1 MMLVEL
7 KPLFA
12 RLNAYCSA
20 ALEGAAGLTL
30 ARNHYE
36 IAVEHMLRRLIESP
50 DGDAARILAFF
61 DIDALRLTAQLDDAL
76 GQLKNGNPG
85 RPVFAGLLTEW
96 VQESWLMAS
105 ITLGQTRV
113 RSGALL
119 LALIA
124 RLSYYGAGTRYAETL
139 RAISR
144 EKLVAEFDTIVDG
157 SSETD
162 LRVSEGGGAGTGA
175 TAGAPAGDSAI
186 GRFCEDFT
194 AKARAGKI
202 DPVFGRDNEIRQ
214 MIDIL
219 ARRRKNNPICV
230 GEPGVGK
237 TAVVEGLAL
246 RIVNGDVPEFLRD
259 TRLVG
264 LDLGLLEAGASV
276 KGEFE
281 NRLRGVI
288 DEIKGSVQPMILF
301 IDEAHMLIGAGGQAG
316 GSDAANL
323 LKPALARGE
332 LRTVAATT
340 WSEYKKYFEKDPALA
355 RRFQLVK
362 LDEPDLPTAV
372 QILRGLKDRY
382 EAAHGVTVRDDAI
395 VAAAELSNRYITG
408 RLLPDKAVDL
418 LDTAAA
424 RVRIGLGIKPA
435 ELENLESGLAGL
447 ERERAALARDVQFQP
462 GAYSDRLGEIEVERA
477 DLEVRHADLEGRW
490 KAEKEAA
497 EAVLA
502 LRRQLGAAQNT
513 PTELPIETPTEDAS
527 AQETPTQSSDET
539 SAGTRDEALVKAR
552 AEATASNRVAALD
565 APIAPA
571 PVAASAAAPASST
584 VGSTA
589 ATFAET
595 SAATNTEALAAQL
608 AEARDKLKSLQ
619 GQSPLV
625 FIETDPDAVARVVSD
640 WTGVPL
646 GKMQRDAVSGVLALA
661 DRIKERIRGQDHAVD
676 QIAATVKAAQ
686 SGLRDPQ
693 QPMGVFLL
701 VGPSG
706 VGKTETGLAV
716 ADQLFGGEHALVS
729 INMSEFQEKH
739 TVSRLVGSPPGYVGY
754 GEGGV
759 LTEAVR
765 KRPYSV
771 VLLDEVEK
779 AHLDVVNLF
788 YQVFDKG
795 TLADGEGRAINFSN
809 TVVFLTSNLATEEI
823 TRLSRDG
830 RPDVESL
837 TAAIHPVL
845 AKHFK
850 PALLAR
856 MTVVPFYTL
865 PPAELAGI
873 ADLKLNKLA
882 QRLETANRIK
892 LSFEPSVR
900 DTIAAR
906 CTEVDSG
913 ARNIDFILRKSLTPL
928 LSDTVLSSLA
938 DGRTLSAIH
947 VAPDD
952 SNGWAVTTTEG

>member
-1 MMLVEL
+1 MLVEL

-12 RLNAYCSA
+12 RLNPYCSA

-105 ITLGQTRV
+105 ITLGQSRV

-144 EKLVAEFDTIVDG
+144 DKLVAEFDTIVDG

-246 RIVNGDVPEFLRD
+246 RIINGDVPEFLRD

-447 ERERAALARDVQFQP
+447 ERERVALARDVQFQP
-462 GAYSDRLGEIEVERA
+462 SAYSDRLSEIEVERA
-477 DLEVRHADLEGRW
+477 DLEARHADLEGRW

-527 AQETPTQSSDET
+527 AQETPAQQTSAQSSDDT
-539 SAGTRDEALVKAR
+539 PAKTADEALVKAR
-552 AEATASNRVAALD
+552 TEAAASTSVAAFE

-571 PVAASAAAPASST
+571 PVAASAAAPVDAGT
-584 VGSTA
+584 DVV
-589 ATFAET
+589 ATP
-595 SAATNTEALAAQL
+595 EALAAQL
-608 AEARDKLKSLQ
+608 AEAREKLKSLQ

-693 QPMGVFLL
+693 QPLGVFLL

-865 PPAELAGI
+865 PPSELAGI

>member
-12 RLNAYCSA
+12 RLNPTCSA

-36 IAVEHMLRRLIESP
+36 IAVEHMLRRLVEEP
-50 DGDAARILAFF
+50 GGDVHRILAHF
-61 DIDALRLTAQLDDAL
+61 DIDPLRLTAQLDESLA
-76 GQLKNGNPG
+76 QLKNGNPG

-96 VQESWLMAS
+96 VQESWLTAS
-105 ITLGQTRV
+105 ITLGESRV
-113 RSGALL
+113 RSGAML
-119 LALIA
+119 LALVS
-124 RLSYYGAGTRYAETL
+124 RLSYYGAATRYAETL

-144 EKLVAEFDTIVDG
+144 DKLTSDFDTIVNG
-157 SSETD
+157 SNEASTQIAD
-162 LRVSEGGGAGTGA
+162 SASGGSARPA
-175 TAGAPAGDSAI
+175 AAGDAAI
-186 GRFCEDFT
+186 NRFCEDFT
-194 AKARAGKI
+194 AKAAAGKI
-202 DPVFGRDNEIRQ
+202 DPVFGRDSEIRQ

-246 RIVNGDVPEFLRD
+246 RIINGDVPEFLRD
-259 TRLVG
+259 TRLLG

-288 DEIKGSVQPMILF
+288 DEIKGASRPTILF
-301 IDEAHMLIGAGGQAG
+301 IDEAHMLIGAGGQTG

-332 LRTVAATT
+332 LRTIAATT

-355 RRFQLVK
+355 RRFQVVK
-362 LDEPDLPTAV
+362 LDEPDVPTAV

-435 ELENLESGLAGL
+435 ELENLESRLAGL
-447 ERERAALARDVQFQP
+447 ERERQALARDVRYEP
-462 GAYSDRLGEIEVERA
+462 GSHSERLEAITAERA
-477 DLEVRHADLEGRW
+477 ELESSRDALHARWTEERDAAQAVLDLRRKVGE
-490 KAEKEAA
+490 AEAAA
-497 EAVLA
+497 EAKAQQNDSA
-502 LRRQLGAAQNT
+502 LPSDDAPQAAADVDAADAASLNTQL
-513 PTELPIETPTEDAS
+513 EE
-527 AQETPTQSSDET
+527 
-539 SAGTRDEALVKAR
+539 AR
-552 AEATASNRVAALD
+552 A
-565 APIAPA
+565 
-571 PVAASAAAPASST
+571 
-584 VGSTA
+584 
-589 ATFAET
+589 
-595 SAATNTEALAAQL
+595 
-608 AEARDKLKSLQ
+608 KLKALQ
-619 GQSPLV
+619 RQEPLV

-646 GKMQRDAVSGVLALA
+646 GKMQRDAVNGVLALA
-661 DRIKERIRGQDHAVD
+661 DHIKERIRGQDHAVD

-706 VGKTETGLAV
+706 VGKTETALAI
-716 ADQLFGGEHALVS
+716 ADQLFGGDQALVS

-795 TLADGEGRAINFSN
+795 TLADGEGRIIDFSN

-823 TRLSRDG
+823 TRLAQDG
-830 RPDVESL
+830 RPDPDTLAS
-837 TAAIHPVL
+837 AIHPVL
-845 AKHFK
+845 ARHFK

-856 MTVVPFYTL
+856 MTVVPYYTL
-865 PPAELAGI
+865 PASELAGI
-873 ADLKLNKLA
+873 VKLKLAKLQ
-882 QRLETANRIK
+882 QRLAAANRIA
-892 LSFEPSVR
+892 LTFEPTVA

-913 ARNIDFILRKSLTPL
+913 ARNIDFILRKSLTPV
-928 LSDTVLSSLA
+928 LSDTVLSALA
-938 DGRTLSAIH
+938 EGRSLSALH
-947 VAPDD
+947 VEADTD
-952 SNGWAVTTTEG
+952 GGWKITPTEASA

>member
-12 RLNAYCSA
+12 RLNPTCSA

-36 IAVEHMLRRLIESP
+36 IAVEHMLRRLVEEP
-50 DGDAARILAFF
+50 GGDVHRILAHFE
-61 DIDALRLTAQLDDAL
+61 IDPLRLGAQLDETLA
-76 GQLKNGNPG
+76 QLKNGNPG
-85 RPVFAGLLTEW
+85 RPVFSGLLTEW
-96 VQESWLMAS
+96 VQESWMMAS
-105 ITLGQTRV
+105 ITLGESRV
-113 RSGALL
+113 RSGAML
-119 LALIA
+119 LALVS

-144 EKLVAEFDTIVDG
+144 EKLTSNFSNIVDG
-157 SSETD
+157 SSEASTQIAD
-162 LRVSEGGGAGTGA
+162 AAAAAGGGGAAGS
-175 TAGAPAGDSAI
+175 AGAGDAAI

-194 AKARAGKI
+194 AKAAKGKI
-202 DPVFGRDNEIRQ
+202 DPVFGRDSEIRQ

-246 RIVNGDVPEFLRD
+246 RIVNGDVPDFLRD
-259 TRLVG
+259 TRLLG

-288 DEIKGSVQPMILF
+288 DEIKGSARPTILF
-301 IDEAHMLIGAGGQAG
+301 IDEAHMLIGAGGQSG
-316 GSDAANL
+316 GTDAANL

-332 LRTVAATT
+332 LRTIAATT

-355 RRFQLVK
+355 RRFQVVK
-362 LDEPDLPTAV
+362 LDEPDVPTAV

-435 ELENLESGLAGL
+435 ELENLESRLAGL
-447 ERERAALARDVQFQP
+447 EREREALARDVRYEP
-462 GAYSDRLGEIEVERA
+462 GSHSERLDAITEERA
-477 DLEVRHADLEGRW
+477 DLESRRDALHARW
-490 KAEKEAA
+490 QEEKEAA
-497 EAVLA
+497 LAVLD
-502 LRRQLGAAQNT
+502 LRRQLGHAEGTPAVNADGGDTAKAAS
-513 PTELPIETPTEDAS
+513 PADLEELNKRLEE
-527 AQETPTQSSDET
+527 
-539 SAGTRDEALVKAR
+539 AR
-552 AEATASNRVAALD
+552 AR
-565 APIAPA
+565 
-571 PVAASAAAPASST
+571 
-584 VGSTA
+584 
-589 ATFAET
+589 
-595 SAATNTEALAAQL
+595 
-608 AEARDKLKSLQ
+608 LKTLQ
-619 GQSPLV
+619 GREPLV

-661 DRIKERIRGQDHAVD
+661 GHVKERIRGQDHAVD
-676 QIAATVKAAQ
+676 QIAAVVKAAQ
-686 SGLRDPQ
+686 SGLRDPE

-706 VGKTETGLAV
+706 VGKTETALAI
-716 ADQLFGGEHALVS
+716 ADQLFGGDQALVS

-795 TLADGEGRAINFSN
+795 SLSDGEGRVIDFSN

-823 TRLSRDG
+823 TRLSQDG
-830 RPDVESL
+830 RPDPDTL
-837 TAAIHPVL
+837 ATTIHPVL

-856 MTVVPFYTL
+856 MTVVPYYTL
-865 PPAELAGI
+865 PPSELAGI
-873 ADLKLNKLA
+873 VNLKLGKL
-882 QRLETANRIK
+882 QRRLAASNRIK
-892 LSFEPSVR
+892 LEFAPSVA

-913 ARNIDFILRKSLTPL
+913 ARNIDFILRKSLTPV
-928 LSDTVLSSLA
+928 LSDTVLSALA
-938 DGRTLSAIH
+938 EGRTISGMQ
-947 VAPDD
+947 VEPGE
-952 SNGWAVTTTEG
+952 NGDWKVTTTEAAAG

>member
-1 MMLVEL
+1 MLH
-7 KPLFA
+7 
-12 RLNAYCSA
+12 RM
-20 ALEGAAGLTL
+20 LEDTSGDAHKIL
-30 ARNHYE
+30 ARFE
-36 IAVEHMLRRLIESP
+36 IDP
-50 DGDAARILAFF
+50 
-61 DIDALRLTAQLDDAL
+61 LRLAAQLDDAL
-76 GQLKNGNPG
+76 GSLKNGNPG
-85 RPVFAGLLTEW
+85 RPVFSGLLTEW
-96 VQESWLMAS
+96 VQESWLLAS
-105 ITLGQTRV
+105 ITLGEARI
-113 RSGALL
+113 RSGAMM
-119 LALIA
+119 LALVS

-144 EKLVAEFDTIVDG
+144 ETLAAEFDQIVDG
-157 SSETD
+157 SSEASTR
-162 LRVSEGGGAGTGA
+162 LAAAGPASPGGAAAGKPGA
-175 TAGAPAGDSAI
+175 GEAAI
-186 GRFCEDFT
+186 SRFCEDFT

-202 DPVFGRDNEIRQ
+202 DPVFGRDAEIRQ

-246 RIVNGDVPEFLRD
+246 RIVNGDVPDFLRD
-259 TRLVG
+259 TRLLG

-288 DEIKGSVQPMILF
+288 DEIKGSAKPIILF
-301 IDEAHMLIGAGGQAG
+301 IDEAHMLIGAGGQSG

-340 WSEYKKYFEKDPALA
+340 WAEYKKYFEKDPALA

-362 LDEPDLPTAV
+362 LDEPDVATTV
-372 QILRGLKDRY
+372 QILRGLKDIY
-382 EAAHGVTVRDDAI
+382 ETAHGVTVRDDAI
-395 VAAAELSNRYITG
+395 VAAAELSDRYITG

-435 ELENLESGLAGL
+435 ELERLERRLAGL
-447 ERERAALARDVQFQP
+447 DRERTALERDTRYGGDHSERLAELASDHAATDTQRQ
-462 GAYSDRLGEIEVERA
+462 E
-477 DLEVRHADLEGRW
+477 LEAHWATE
-490 KAEKEAA
+490 KAAA
-497 EAVLA
+497 EHVLA
-502 LRRQLGAAQNT
+502 LRRRLGELEAAQADT
-513 PTELPIETPTEDAS
+513 
-527 AQETPTQSSDET
+527 
-539 SAGTRDEALVKAR
+539 
-552 AEATASNRVAALD
+552 
-565 APIAPA
+565 
-571 PVAASAAAPASST
+571 AAPAAQSESNGNEPGSAAVSAPAAGAAAGTAAPPSAAPPDSAESAGSST
-584 VGSTA
+584 DPA
-589 ATFAET
+589 AS
-595 SAATNTEALAAQL
+595 SAPAQGAADTDPAAQIGQVREELEAARRELAA
-608 AEARDKLKSLQ
+608 LQ
-619 GQSPLV
+619 GGNPTV
-625 FIETDPDAVARVVSD
+625 FIETDPDAVAKVVSD

-646 GKMQRDAVSGVLALA
+646 GKMQRDAVGGILSLATH
-661 DRIKERIRGQDHAVD
+661 IKERIRGQDHAVD
-676 QIAATVKAAQ
+676 QIAATLKAAQ

-706 VGKTETGLAV
+706 VGKTETALAV
-716 ADQLFGGEHALVS
+716 ADQLFGGDQALVA

-779 AHLDVVNLF
+779 AHLDVVNIF

-795 TLADGEGRAINFSN
+795 TLADGEGRVIDFSN
-809 TVVFLTSNLATEEI
+809 TVVFLTSNLATDEI
-823 TRLSRDG
+823 TRLARDG
-830 RPDVESL
+830 RPEPDALVQ
-837 TAAIHPVL
+837 AIHPVL

-856 MTVVPFYTL
+856 MNVVPYYTL
-865 PPAELAGI
+865 PPSELAGI
-873 ADLKLNKLA
+873 VRLKLDRLT
-882 QRLETANRIK
+882 QRLAAANRIA
-892 LSFEPSVR
+892 LEFDPAVA

-913 ARNIDFILRKSLTPL
+913 ARNIDFILRKSLTPR
-928 LSDTVLSSLA
+928 LSDAVLGA
-938 DGRTLSAIH
+938 MAEGRNVTALQ
-947 VAPDD
+947 VAPSDTDD
-952 SNGWAVTTTEG
+952 WRITLTEG

>member
-12 RLNAYCSA
+12 RLNPACSA

-36 IAVEHMLRRLIESP
+36 IAVEHMLRRLVEEP
-50 DGDAARILAFF
+50 GGDVQRILAHF
-61 DIDALRLTAQLDDAL
+61 DVDPLRLGAQLDESLA
-76 GQLKNGNPG
+76 QLKNGNPG
-85 RPVFAGLLTEW
+85 RPVFSSLLTEW
-96 VQESWLMAS
+96 VQESWLTAS
-105 ITLGQTRV
+105 ITLGESRV
-113 RSGALL
+113 RSGAML
-119 LALIA
+119 LALVS

-139 RAISR
+139 RAVSR
-144 EKLVAEFDTIVDG
+144 EKLGAEFDAIVDG
-157 SSETD
+157 SNEASTQIAD
-162 LRVSEGGGAGTGA
+162 GAGAGGA
-175 TAGAPAGDSAI
+175 AGKASAAGEAAI

-194 AKARAGKI
+194 AKAAAGKV
-202 DPVFGRDNEIRQ
+202 DPVFGRDSEIRQ

-246 RIVNGDVPEFLRD
+246 RIVNGDVPDFLRD
-259 TRLVG
+259 TRLLG
-264 LDLGLLEAGASV
+264 LDMGLLEAGASV

-288 DEIKGSVQPMILF
+288 DEIKGAARPTILF
-301 IDEAHMLIGAGGQAG
+301 IDEAHMLIGAGGQSG

-332 LRTVAATT
+332 LRTIAATT

-355 RRFQLVK
+355 RRFQVVK
-362 LDEPDLPTAV
+362 LDEPDVPTAV

-395 VAAAELSNRYITG
+395 VAAAELSDRYIIG

-435 ELENLESGLAGL
+435 ELENLESRLAGL
-447 ERERAALARDVQFQP
+447 EREREALERDVRFEP
-462 GAYSDRLGEIEVERA
+462 GSHSERLDAIVSERA
-477 DLEVRHADLEGRW
+477 ELEAQRDALHARW
-490 KAEKEAA
+490 TAEKEAA
-497 EAVLA
+497 LAVLD
-502 LRRQLGAAQNT
+502 LRKQLAQ
-513 PTELPIETPTEDAS
+513 
-527 AQETPTQSSDET
+527 
-539 SAGTRDEALVKAR
+539 AG
-552 AEATASNRVAALD
+552 
-565 APIAPA
+565 
-571 PVAASAAAPASST
+571 VAASANPAAAGGDAQAGTSSSGDAQDQAAGSDEGRGAGAASAPASADTQGAGSGNGAATAAPAD
-584 VGSTA
+584 TA
-589 ATFAET
+589 ELNAR
-595 SAATNTEALAAQL
+595 LD
-608 AEARDKLKSLQ
+608 EARAHLKTLQ
-619 GQSPLV
+619 GREPLV

-646 GKMQRDAVSGVLALA
+646 GKMQRDAVSGVLTLA
-661 DRIKERIRGQDHAVD
+661 EHIKERIRGQDHAVD
-676 QIAATVKAAQ
+676 QIVATVKAAQ

-706 VGKTETGLAV
+706 VGKTETALAI
-716 ADQLFGGEHALVS
+716 ADQLFGGDQALVS
-729 INMSEFQEKH
+729 VNMSEFQEKH

-795 TLADGEGRAINFSN
+795 TLADGEGRVIDFSN

-823 TRLSRDG
+823 TRLAQDG
-830 RPDVESL
+830 RPDPDTL
-837 TAAIHPVL
+837 AQAIHPVL

-856 MTVVPFYTL
+856 MTVVPYYTL
-865 PPAELAGI
+865 PPSELAGI
-873 ADLKLNKLA
+873 VNLKLGKLQ
-882 QRLETANRIK
+882 QRLAAANRIQ
-892 LSFEPSVR
+892 LTFAPTVA

-913 ARNIDFILRKSLTPL
+913 ARNIDFILRKSLTPV
-928 LSDTVLSSLA
+928 LSDAVLSA
-938 DGRTLSAIH
+938 MAEGRTLSALH
-947 VAPDD
+947 VDTAADG
-952 SNGWAVTTTEG
+952 GWTITPTEAAN

>member
-12 RLNAYCSA
+12 RLNPTCSA

-36 IAVEHMLRRLIESP
+36 IAVEHMLRRLVEEP
-50 DGDAARILAFF
+50 GGDVHRILAHF
-61 DIDALRLTAQLDDAL
+61 DIDPLRLAAQLDETLA
-76 GQLKNGNPG
+76 QLKNGNPG
-85 RPVFAGLLTEW
+85 RPVFSALLTEW
-96 VQESWLMAS
+96 VQESWLTAS
-105 ITLGQTRV
+105 ITLGESRV
-113 RSGALL
+113 RSGAML
-119 LALIA
+119 LALVS

-144 EKLVAEFDTIVDG
+144 EKLTGDFGNIVDG
-157 SSETD
+157 SSEAGTQIAD
-162 LRVSEGGGAGTGA
+162 SAAAGGAA
-175 TAGAPAGDSAI
+175 RPAGAGDAAI
-186 GRFCEDFT
+186 SRFCEDFT
-194 AKARAGKI
+194 AKAAAGKI
-202 DPVFGRDNEIRQ
+202 DPVFGRDSEIRQ

-246 RIVNGDVPEFLRD
+246 RIINDDVPDFLRG
-259 TRLVG
+259 TRLLG
-264 LDLGLLEAGASV
+264 LDMGLLEAGASV

-288 DEIKGSVQPMILF
+288 DEIKGAARPTILF
-301 IDEAHMLIGAGGQAG
+301 IDEAHMLIGAGGQSG

-332 LRTVAATT
+332 LRTIAATT

-355 RRFQLVK
+355 RRFQVVK
-362 LDEPDLPTAV
+362 LDEPDVPTAV

-435 ELENLESGLAGL
+435 ELENLESRLAGL
-447 ERERAALARDVQFQP
+447 EREREALERDVRYEP
-462 GAYSDRLGEIEVERA
+462 GSHSERLDAIAEERA
-477 DLEVRHADLEGRW
+477 DLEARRVALEARW
-490 KAEKEAA
+490 LEEKEAA
-497 EAVLA
+497 QAVLD
-502 LRRQLGAAQNT
+502 LRRRLGAAQGT
-513 PTELPIETPTEDAS
+513 PPVG
-527 AQETPTQSSDET
+527 
-539 SAGTRDEALVKAR
+539 AGTAGAGIG
-552 AEATASNRVAALD
+552 ATAAGDGAAGKDD
-565 APIAPA
+565 AGTDANAAPNANAATAPA
-571 PVAASAAAPASST
+571 DEGTGAQHAAPAAEDI
-584 VGSTA
+584 GELTA
-589 ATFAET
+589 K
-595 SAATNTEALAAQL
+595 LD
-608 AEARDKLKSLQ
+608 EARARLKTLQ
-619 GQSPLV
+619 GREPLV
-625 FIETDPDAVARVVSD
+625 FIDTDPDAVARVVSD

-646 GKMQRDAVSGVLALA
+646 GKMQRDAVSGVMALA
-661 DRIKERIRGQDHAVD
+661 EHVKERIRGQDHAID
-676 QIAATVKAAQ
+676 QIAAVVKAAQ

-706 VGKTETGLAV
+706 VGKTETALAI
-716 ADQLFGGEHALVS
+716 ADQLFGGDQALVS

-795 TLADGEGRAINFSN
+795 TLSDGEGRVIDFSN

-823 TRLSRDG
+823 TRLAQDG
-830 RPDVESL
+830 RPDPDALAS
-837 TAAIHPVL
+837 AIHPVL

-856 MTVVPFYTL
+856 MTVVPYYTL
-865 PPAELAGI
+865 PPSELAGI
-873 ADLKLNKLA
+873 VNLKLGKLQ
-882 QRLETANRIK
+882 QRLAASNRIK
-892 LSFEPSVR
+892 LEFAPTVA

-913 ARNIDFILRKSLTPL
+913 ARNIDFILRKSLTPV
-928 LSDTVLSSLA
+928 LSDAVLSA
-938 DGRTLSAIH
+938 MAEGRTIAGLH
-947 VAPDD
+947 VEPGD
-952 SNGWAVTTTEG
+952 NGDWKVTTTEA

>member
-12 RLNAYCSA
+12 RLNPTCSA

-36 IAVEHMLRRLIESP
+36 IAVEHMLRRLVEEP
-50 DGDAARILAFF
+50 GGDVQRILAHF
-61 DIDALRLTAQLDDAL
+61 DIDPLRLGAQLDEAL
-76 GQLKNGNPG
+76 SQLKNGNPG
-85 RPVFAGLLTEW
+85 RPVFAALLTEW
-96 VQESWLMAS
+96 VQESWLTAS
-105 ITLGQTRV
+105 ITLGESRV
-113 RSGALL
+113 RGGAML
-119 LALIA
+119 LALVS

-144 EKLVAEFDTIVDG
+144 ERLSAEFDSIVDG
-157 SSETD
+157 SAEASTRIAD
-162 LRVSEGGGAGTGA
+162 GASNGPQQGGAA
-175 TAGAPAGDSAI
+175 AGAGEAAI

-194 AKARAGKI
+194 AKAAAGKI
-202 DPVFGRDNEIRQ
+202 DPVFGRDSEIRQ

-246 RIVNGDVPEFLRD
+246 RIINGDVPEFLRD
-259 TRLVG
+259 TRLLG
-264 LDLGLLEAGASV
+264 LDMGLLEAGASV

-288 DEIKGSVQPMILF
+288 DEIKGAARPTILF
-301 IDEAHMLIGAGGQAG
+301 IDEAHMLIGAGGQSG

-332 LRTVAATT
+332 LRTIAATT

-355 RRFQLVK
+355 RRFQVVK
-362 LDEPDLPTAV
+362 LDEPDVPTAI

-395 VAAAELSNRYITG
+395 VAAAELSDRYIIG

-435 ELENLESGLAGL
+435 ELEDLESRLAGL
-447 ERERAALARDVQFQP
+447 ERERAALERDVRFEP
-462 GAYSDRLGEIEVERA
+462 GSHSDRLQAITEERA
-477 DLEVRHADLEGRW
+477 DLDARRAALHARWEQERDAARAVLDLRKQLAQATTGQGDG
-490 KAEKEAA
+490 A
-497 EAVLA
+497 EA
-502 LRRQLGAAQNT
+502 GA
-513 PTELPIETPTEDAS
+513 
-527 AQETPTQSSDET
+527 QST
-539 SAGTRDEALVKAR
+539 GGTVSGDTAADGT
-552 AEATASNRVAALD
+552 ATAANAATLATQLD
-565 APIAPA
+565 A
-571 PVAASAAAPASST
+571 
-584 VGSTA
+584 
-589 ATFAET
+589 
-595 SAATNTEALAAQL
+595 
-608 AEARDKLKSLQ
+608 ARTHLKALQ
-619 GQSPLV
+619 GREPLV

-646 GKMQRDAVSGVLALA
+646 GKMQRDAVSGVMALA
-661 DRIKERIRGQDHAVD
+661 DNIKARIRGQDHAID

-706 VGKTETGLAV
+706 VGKTETALAI
-716 ADQLFGGEHALVS
+716 ADQLFGGDQALVS
-729 INMSEFQEKH
+729 VNMSEFQEKH

-795 TLADGEGRAINFSN
+795 TLADGEGRIIDFSN
-809 TVVFLTSNLATEEI
+809 TVVFLTSNLATDEI
-823 TRLSRDG
+823 TRLTQEG
-830 RPDVESL
+830 RPDPDTL
-837 TAAIHPVL
+837 AQAIHPVL
-845 AKHFK
+845 ARHFK

-856 MTVVPFYTL
+856 MTVVPYYTL
-865 PPAELAGI
+865 PPSALAGI
-873 ADLKLNKLA
+873 VHLKLGKLQ
-882 QRLETANRIK
+882 QRLAAANRIE
-892 LSFEPSVR
+892 LSFAPDVA

-913 ARNIDFILRKSLTPL
+913 ARNIDFILRKSLTPV
-928 LSDTVLSSLA
+928 LSDAVLSAMAQGQTLAALHVEAGA
-938 DGRTLSAIH
+938 DGGWVITPTEAE
-947 VAPDD
+947 A
-952 SNGWAVTTTEG
+952 NG

>member
-12 RLNAYCSA
+12 RLNPACSA

-36 IAVEHMLRRLIESP
+36 IAVEHMLRRLVEEP
-50 DGDAARILAFF
+50 GGDVQRILARF
-61 DIDALRLTAQLDDAL
+61 DVDPLRLGAQLDESL
-76 GQLKNGNPG
+76 TQLKNGNPG
-85 RPVFAGLLTEW
+85 RPVFSSLLTEW
-96 VQESWLMAS
+96 VQESWLTAS
-105 ITLGQTRV
+105 ITLGESRV
-113 RSGALL
+113 RSGAML
-119 LALIA
+119 LALVS

-139 RAISR
+139 RAVSR
-144 EKLVAEFDTIVDG
+144 EKLAAEFDAIVDG
-157 SSETD
+157 SNEASTQIAD
-162 LRVSEGGGAGTGA
+162 GAGGA
-175 TAGAPAGDSAI
+175 TAKAPAAGEAAI

-194 AKARAGKI
+194 AKAAAGKV
-202 DPVFGRDNEIRQ
+202 DPVFGRDSEIRQ

-246 RIVNGDVPEFLRD
+246 RIVNGDVPDFLRD
-259 TRLVG
+259 TRLLG
-264 LDLGLLEAGASV
+264 LDMGLLEAGASV

-288 DEIKGSVQPMILF
+288 DEIKGASRPTILF
-301 IDEAHMLIGAGGQAG
+301 IDEAHMLIGAGGQSG

-332 LRTVAATT
+332 LRTIAATT

-355 RRFQLVK
+355 RRFQVVK
-362 LDEPDLPTAV
+362 LDEPDVPTAV

-395 VAAAELSNRYITG
+395 VAAAELSDRYIIG

-435 ELENLESGLAGL
+435 ELENLESRLAGL
-447 ERERAALARDVQFQP
+447 AREREALERDVRFEP
-462 GAYSDRLGEIEVERA
+462 GSHSERLDAIVTEREE
-477 DLEVRHADLEGRW
+477 LEAQRDALQARW
-490 KAEKEAA
+490 TAEKEAA
-497 EAVLA
+497 LAVLD
-502 LRRQLGAAQNT
+502 LRKQLAQASVAGDGTTGA
-513 PTELPIETPTEDAS
+513 
-527 AQETPTQSSDET
+527 SSTAPATT
-539 SAGTRDEALVKAR
+539 SASEAQDTA
-552 AEATASNRVAALD
+552 AASGDDATA
-565 APIAPA
+565 
-571 PVAASAAAPASST
+571 AASGAAAPAD
-584 VGSTA
+584 TA
-589 ATFAET
+589 ELNARLE
-595 SAATNTEALAAQL
+595 
-608 AEARDKLKSLQ
+608 EARARLKTLQ
-619 GQSPLV
+619 GREPLV

-646 GKMQRDAVSGVLALA
+646 GKMQRDAVSGVLTLA
-661 DRIKERIRGQDHAVD
+661 EHIKERIRGQDHAVD
-676 QIAATVKAAQ
+676 QIVATVKAAQ

-706 VGKTETGLAV
+706 VGKTETALAI
-716 ADQLFGGEHALVS
+716 ADQLFGGDQALVS
-729 INMSEFQEKH
+729 VNMSEFQEKH

-795 TLADGEGRAINFSN
+795 TLADGEGRVIDFSN

-823 TRLSRDG
+823 TRLAQDG
-830 RPDVESL
+830 RPDPDTL
-837 TAAIHPVL
+837 AQAIHPVL

-856 MTVVPFYTL
+856 MTVVPYYTL
-865 PPAELAGI
+865 PPSELAGI
-873 ADLKLNKLA
+873 VNLKLGKLQ
-882 QRLETANRIK
+882 QRLAAANRIQ
-892 LSFEPSVR
+892 LTFAPTVA

-913 ARNIDFILRKSLTPL
+913 ARNIDFILRKSLTPV
-928 LSDTVLSSLA
+928 LSDAVLSAMAEGRALSALHVDTAA
-938 DGRTLSAIH
+938 DG
-947 VAPDD
+947 
-952 SNGWAVTTTEG
+952 GWTITPTEAAS

>member
-12 RLNAYCSA
+12 RLNPTCSA

-36 IAVEHMLRRLIESP
+36 ISVEHMLRRLVEEP
-50 DGDAARILAFF
+50 GGDVQRILAHF
-61 DIDALRLTAQLDDAL
+61 DIDPLRLGAQLDEAL
-76 GQLKNGNPG
+76 SQFKNGNPG
-85 RPVFAGLLTEW
+85 RPVFAALLTEW
-96 VQESWLMAS
+96 VQESWLTAS
-105 ITLGQTRV
+105 ITLGESRV
-113 RSGALL
+113 RGGAML
-119 LALIA
+119 LALVS

-144 EKLVAEFDTIVDG
+144 ERLSAEFDSIVDG
-157 SSETD
+157 SAEASTRIAD
-162 LRVSEGGGAGTGA
+162 GASGA
-175 TAGAPAGDSAI
+175 AQQGGAPAGAGEAAI
-186 GRFCEDFT
+186 SRFCEDFT
-194 AKARAGKI
+194 AKAAAGKI
-202 DPVFGRDNEIRQ
+202 DPVFGRDSEIRQ

-246 RIVNGDVPEFLRD
+246 RIINGDVPEFLRD
-259 TRLVG
+259 TRLLG
-264 LDLGLLEAGASV
+264 LDMGLLEAGASV

-288 DEIKGSVQPMILF
+288 DEIKGAARPTILF
-301 IDEAHMLIGAGGQAG
+301 IDEAHMLIGAGGQSG

-332 LRTVAATT
+332 LRTIAATT

-355 RRFQLVK
+355 RRFQVVK
-362 LDEPDLPTAV
+362 LDEPDVPTAV

-395 VAAAELSNRYITG
+395 VAAAELSDRYIIG

-435 ELENLESGLAGL
+435 ELEDLESRLAGL
-447 ERERAALARDVQFQP
+447 ERERAALERDVRFEP
-462 GAYSDRLGEIEVERA
+462 GSHSDRLEAITEERA
-477 DLEVRHADLEGRW
+477 DLDARRAALHERW
-490 KAEKEAA
+490 EQERDAA
-497 EAVLA
+497 RAVLD
-502 LRRQLGAAQNT
+502 LRKQLAQ
-513 PTELPIETPTEDAS
+513 AS
-527 AQETPTQSSDET
+527 AGQAAGASVDGEARSATDAGSDGAGET
-539 SAGTRDEALVKAR
+539 SA
-552 AEATASNRVAALD
+552 TANAGANAGSD
-565 APIAPA
+565 A
-571 PVAASAAAPASST
+571 VGDNAAAAADPAT
-584 VGSTA
+584 
-589 ATFAET
+589 
-595 SAATNTEALAAQL
+595 LAAQL
-608 AEARDKLKSLQ
+608 DAARARLKALQ
-619 GQSPLV
+619 GREPLV

-646 GKMQRDAVSGVLALA
+646 GKMQRDAVSGVMALA
-661 DRIKERIRGQDHAVD
+661 DNIKARIRGQDHAID

-706 VGKTETGLAV
+706 VGKTETALAI
-716 ADQLFGGEHALVS
+716 ADQLFGGDQALVS
-729 INMSEFQEKH
+729 VNMSEFQEKH

-795 TLADGEGRAINFSN
+795 TLADGEGRIIDFSN
-809 TVVFLTSNLATEEI
+809 TVVFLTSNLATDEI
-823 TRLSRDG
+823 TRLTQDG
-830 RPDVESL
+830 RPDPDTL
-837 TAAIHPVL
+837 AQAIHPVL
-845 AKHFK
+845 ARHFK

-856 MTVVPFYTL
+856 MTVVPYYTL
-865 PPAELAGI
+865 PPSALAGI
-873 ADLKLNKLA
+873 VHLKLGKLQ
-882 QRLETANRIK
+882 QRLAAANRIE
-892 LSFEPSVR
+892 LSFAPDVA

-913 ARNIDFILRKSLTPL
+913 ARNIDFILRKSLTPV
-928 LSDTVLSSLA
+928 LSDAVLSAMAQGQTLAALHVEAGA
-938 DGRTLSAIH
+938 DGGWVITPTEAE
-947 VAPDD
+947 A
-952 SNGWAVTTTEG
+952 NG

>member
-12 RLNAYCSA
+12 RLNPACSA

-36 IAVEHMLRRLIESP
+36 IAVEHMLRRLVEEP
-50 DGDAARILAFF
+50 GGDVQRILAHF
-61 DIDALRLTAQLDDAL
+61 DVDPLRLGAQLDESLA
-76 GQLKNGNPG
+76 QLKNGNPG
-85 RPVFAGLLTEW
+85 RPVFSGLLTEW
-96 VQESWLMAS
+96 VQESWLTAS
-105 ITLGQTRV
+105 ITLGESRV
-113 RSGALL
+113 RSGAML
-119 LALIA
+119 LALVS
-124 RLSYYGAGTRYAETL
+124 RLSYYGVGTRYAETL
-139 RAISR
+139 RAVSR
-144 EKLVAEFDTIVDG
+144 EKLGAEFDAIVDG
-157 SSETD
+157 SNEASTQIAD
-162 LRVSEGGGAGTGA
+162 GAGTGA
-175 TAGAPAGDSAI
+175 GGAAGKASAAGEAAI

-194 AKARAGKI
+194 AKAAAGKV
-202 DPVFGRDNEIRQ
+202 DPVFGRDSEIRQ

-246 RIVNGDVPEFLRD
+246 RIVNGDVPDFLRD
-259 TRLVG
+259 TRLLG
-264 LDLGLLEAGASV
+264 LDMGLLEAGASV

-288 DEIKGSVQPMILF
+288 DEIKGASRPTILF
-301 IDEAHMLIGAGGQAG
+301 IDEAHMLIGAGGQSG

-332 LRTVAATT
+332 LRTIAATT

-355 RRFQLVK
+355 RRFQVVK
-362 LDEPDLPTAV
+362 LDEPDVPTAV

-395 VAAAELSNRYITG
+395 VAAAELSDRYIIG

-435 ELENLESGLAGL
+435 ELENLESRLAGL
-447 ERERAALARDVQFQP
+447 AREREALERDVRFEP
-462 GAYSDRLGEIEVERA
+462 GSHSERLDAIVTERA
-477 DLEVRHADLEGRW
+477 ELEAQRDTLHARW
-490 KAEKEAA
+490 TAEKEAA
-497 EAVLA
+497 LAVLD
-502 LRRQLGAAQNT
+502 LRKQLAQASVAANAGSSASADAAGGDAQAGTPASGAAPDQAVGSVEGRGT
-513 PTELPIETPTEDAS
+513 DAPAS
-527 AQETPTQSSDET
+527 ATPSADTQGAVASSD
-539 SAGTRDEALVKAR
+539 S
-552 AEATASNRVAALD
+552 ATA
-565 APIAPA
+565 
-571 PVAASAAAPASST
+571 AAAPAD
-584 VGSTA
+584 TA
-589 ATFAET
+589 ELNAR
-595 SAATNTEALAAQL
+595 LD
-608 AEARDKLKSLQ
+608 EARARLKTLQ
-619 GQSPLV
+619 GREPLV

-646 GKMQRDAVSGVLALA
+646 GKMQRDAVSGVLTLA
-661 DRIKERIRGQDHAVD
+661 EHIKERIRGQDHAVD
-676 QIAATVKAAQ
+676 QIVATVKAAQ

-706 VGKTETGLAV
+706 VGKTETALAI
-716 ADQLFGGEHALVS
+716 ADQLFGGDQALVS
-729 INMSEFQEKH
+729 VNMSEFQEKH

-795 TLADGEGRAINFSN
+795 TLADGEGRVIDFSN

-823 TRLSRDG
+823 TRLAQDG
-830 RPDVESL
+830 RPDPDTL
-837 TAAIHPVL
+837 AQAIHPVL

-856 MTVVPFYTL
+856 MTVVPYYTL
-865 PPAELAGI
+865 PPSELAGI
-873 ADLKLNKLA
+873 VNLKLAKLQ
-882 QRLETANRIK
+882 QRLAAANRIQ
-892 LSFEPSVR
+892 LTFAPTVA

-913 ARNIDFILRKSLTPL
+913 ARNIDFILRKSLTPV
-928 LSDTVLSSLA
+928 LSDAVLSA
-938 DGRTLSAIH
+938 MAEGRTLSALH
-947 VAPDD
+947 VEAAADG
-952 SNGWAVTTTEG
+952 GWTITPTEAVN

>member
-12 RLNAYCSA
+12 RLNPTCSA

-36 IAVEHMLRRLIESP
+36 IAVEHMLRRLVEEP
-50 DGDAARILAFF
+50 GGDVHCILAHF
-61 DIDALRLTAQLDDAL
+61 DIDPLRLTAQLDESLA
-76 GQLKNGNPG
+76 QLKNGNPG

-96 VQESWLMAS
+96 AQESWLTAS
-105 ITLGQTRV
+105 ITLGESRV
-113 RSGALL
+113 RSGAML
-119 LALIA
+119 LALVS

-144 EKLVAEFDTIVDG
+144 DKLTSDFDTIVNG
-157 SSETD
+157 SNEASTQIAD
-162 LRVSEGGGAGTGA
+162 SASGGSARPA
-175 TAGAPAGDSAI
+175 AAGDAAI
-186 GRFCEDFT
+186 NRFCEDFT
-194 AKARAGKI
+194 AKAAAGKI
-202 DPVFGRDNEIRQ
+202 DPVFGRDSEIRQ

-246 RIVNGDVPEFLRD
+246 RIINGDVPEFLRD
-259 TRLVG
+259 TRLLG

-288 DEIKGSVQPMILF
+288 DEIKGASRPTILF
-301 IDEAHMLIGAGGQAG
+301 IDEAHMLIGAGGQTG

-332 LRTVAATT
+332 LRTIAATT

-355 RRFQLVK
+355 RRFQVVK
-362 LDEPDLPTAV
+362 LDEPDVPTAV

-435 ELENLESGLAGL
+435 ELENLESRLAGL
-447 ERERAALARDVQFQP
+447 ERERQALARDVRYEP
-462 GAYSDRLGEIEVERA
+462 GSHSERLEAITAERA
-477 DLEVRHADLEGRW
+477 ELESSRDALHARWTEERDAAQAVLDLRRQVGE
-490 KAEKEAA
+490 AEAAA
-497 EAVLA
+497 EAK
-502 LRRQLGAAQNT
+502 AQQN
-513 PTELPIETPTEDAS
+513 D
-527 AQETPTQSSDET
+527 
-539 SAGTRDEALVKAR
+539 
-552 AEATASNRVAALD
+552 
-565 APIAPA
+565 
-571 PVAASAAAPASST
+571 
-584 VGSTA
+584 
-589 ATFAET
+589 
-595 SAATNTEALAAQL
+595 SAATDDAAQAAAGVDAADAASL
-608 AEARDKLKSLQ
+608 NAQLEAARAKLKALQ
-619 GQSPLV
+619 RHEPLV

-646 GKMQRDAVSGVLALA
+646 GKMQRDAVNGVLALA
-661 DRIKERIRGQDHAVD
+661 DHIKDRIRGQDHAVD

-706 VGKTETGLAV
+706 VGKTETALAI
-716 ADQLFGGEHALVS
+716 ADQLFGGDQALVS

-795 TLADGEGRAINFSN
+795 TLADGEGRIIDFSN

-823 TRLSRDG
+823 TRLAQDG
-830 RPDVESL
+830 RPDPDTLAS
-837 TAAIHPVL
+837 AIHPVL
-845 AKHFK
+845 ARHFK

-856 MTVVPFYTL
+856 MTVVPYYTL
-865 PPAELAGI
+865 PASELAGI
-873 ADLKLNKLA
+873 VKLKLAKLQ
-882 QRLETANRIK
+882 QRLAAANRIA
-892 LSFEPSVR
+892 LTFEATVA

-913 ARNIDFILRKSLTPL
+913 ARNIDFILRKSLTPV
-928 LSDTVLSSLA
+928 LSDTVLSALA
-938 DGRTLSAIH
+938 EGRSLSALH
-947 VAPDD
+947 VEAGTDG
-952 SNGWAVTTTEG
+952 GWKITPTEATA

>member
-7 KPLFA
+7 KPLFG
-12 RLNAYCSA
+12 RLNPACTA

-30 ARNHYE
+30 ARSHYE
-36 IAVEHMLRRLIESP
+36 ISIEHMLHRMLEDTSC
-50 DGDAARILAFF
+50 DVHKILARFE
-61 DIDALRLTAQLDDAL
+61 IDPLRLMAQLDDAL
-76 GQLKNGNPG
+76 GSLKNGNPG
-85 RPVFAGLLTEW
+85 RPVFSALLTEW
-96 VQESWLMAS
+96 VQESWLLAS
-105 ITLGQTRV
+105 ITLGEARIRT
-113 RSGALL
+113 GAMM
-119 LALIA
+119 LALVA

-144 EKLVAEFDTIVDG
+144 ETLAAEFDQIVDG
-157 SSETD
+157 SSEAATR
-162 LRVSEGGGAGTGA
+162 LASGAA
-175 TAGAPAGDSAI
+175 TATGGAPAGKPGAGEAAI
-186 GRFCEDFT
+186 SRFCEDFT
-194 AKARAGKI
+194 AKAQAGKI
-202 DPVFGRDNEIRQ
+202 DPVFGRDAEIRQ

-246 RIVNGDVPEFLRD
+246 RIVNGDVPDFLRD
-259 TRLVG
+259 TRLLG

-288 DEIKGSVQPMILF
+288 DEIKGSAKPIILF
-301 IDEAHMLIGAGGQAG
+301 IDEAHMLIGAGGQSG

-340 WSEYKKYFEKDPALA
+340 WAEYKKYFEKDPALA

-362 LDEPDLPTAV
+362 LDEPNVATTV
-372 QILRGLKDRY
+372 QILRGLKDIY
-382 EAAHGVTVRDDAI
+382 ETAHGVTVRDDAI
-395 VAAAELSNRYITG
+395 VAAAELSDRYITG

-435 ELENLESGLAGL
+435 ELERLERHLAGL
-447 ERERAALARDVQFQP
+447 DRERSALERDTRY
-462 GAYSDRLGEIEVERA
+462 GGDHSERLAELASDYASTDAQRQE
-477 DLEVRHADLEGRW
+477 LEAHWATE
-490 KAEKEAA
+490 KAAA
-497 EAVLA
+497 EHVLA
-502 LRRQLGAAQNT
+502 LRRRLGELEAVQAGQAEAGEAPAEPGGSGADPAAAPG
-513 PTELPIETPTEDAS
+513 PTAAETP
-527 AQETPTQSSDET
+527 
-539 SAGTRDEALVKAR
+539 
-552 AEATASNRVAALD
+552 D
-565 APIAPA
+565 APPAAP
-571 PVAASAAAPASST
+571 PPDTAASASG
-584 VGSTA
+584 GSDATA
-589 ATFAET
+589 AAAEPAQGAT
-595 SAATNTEALAAQL
+595 DADPAAQIAQVREELEAARRELAA
-608 AEARDKLKSLQ
+608 LQ
-619 GQSPLV
+619 GDNPTV
-625 FIETDPDAVARVVSD
+625 FIETDPDAVAKVVSD

-646 GKMQRDAVSGVLALA
+646 GKMQRDAVGGILSLATH
-661 DRIKERIRGQDHAVD
+661 IKERIRGQDHAVD
-676 QIAATVKAAQ
+676 QIAATLKAAQ

-706 VGKTETGLAV
+706 VGKTETALAV
-716 ADQLFGGEHALVS
+716 ADQLFGGDQALVA

-779 AHLDVVNLF
+779 AHLDVVNIF

-795 TLADGEGRAINFSN
+795 TLADGEGRVIDFSN
-809 TVVFLTSNLATEEI
+809 TVVFLTSNLATDEI
-823 TRLSRDG
+823 TRLARDG
-830 RPDVESL
+830 RPEPDALVQ
-837 TAAIHPVL
+837 AIHPVL

-856 MTVVPFYTL
+856 MNVVPYYTL
-865 PPAELAGI
+865 PPSELAGI
-873 ADLKLNKLA
+873 VRLKLDRLT
-882 QRLETANRIK
+882 QRLAAANRIA
-892 LSFEPSVR
+892 LEFDPAVA

-913 ARNIDFILRKSLTPL
+913 ARNIDFILRKSLTPR
-928 LSDTVLSSLA
+928 LSDAVLGA
-938 DGRTLSAIH
+938 MAEGRNVTALQ
-947 VAPDD
+947 VAPSDTDD
-952 SNGWAVTTTEG
+952 WRITLTEG

>member
-12 RLNAYCSA
+12 RLNPTCSA

-36 IAVEHMLRRLIESP
+36 IAVEHMLRRLVEEP
-50 DGDAARILAFF
+50 GGDVHRILAHF
-61 DIDALRLTAQLDDAL
+61 DIDPLRLAAQLDESLA
-76 GQLKNGNPG
+76 QLKNGNPG
-85 RPVFAGLLTEW
+85 RPVFSALLTEW
-96 VQESWLMAS
+96 VQESWLTAS
-105 ITLGQTRV
+105 ITLGESRV
-113 RSGALL
+113 RGGAML
-119 LALIA
+119 LALVS

-139 RAISR
+139 RGISR
-144 EKLVAEFDTIVDG
+144 EKLAGDFGSIVDG
-157 SSETD
+157 SAEASTQIAD
-162 LRVSEGGGAGTGA
+162 SATASGGAA
-175 TAGAPAGDSAI
+175 RPAAAGEAAI

-194 AKARAGKI
+194 AKAAAGKI
-202 DPVFGRDNEIRQ
+202 DPVFGRDSEIRQ

-246 RIVNGDVPEFLRD
+246 RIVNNDVPDFLRD
-259 TRLVG
+259 TRLLG
-264 LDLGLLEAGASV
+264 LDMGLLEAGASV

-288 DEIKGSVQPMILF
+288 DEIKGAARPTILF
-301 IDEAHMLIGAGGQAG
+301 IDEAHMLIGAGGQSG

-332 LRTVAATT
+332 LRTIAATT

-355 RRFQLVK
+355 RRFQVVK
-362 LDEPDLPTAV
+362 LDEPDVPTAV

-395 VAAAELSNRYITG
+395 VAAAELSDRYITG

-435 ELENLESGLAGL
+435 ELENLESRLAGL
-447 ERERAALARDVQFQP
+447 EREREALARDVRYEP
-462 GAYSDRLGEIEVERA
+462 GSHSERLDAIAQERE
-477 DLEVRHADLEGRW
+477 DLEARRAALEARW
-490 KAEKEAA
+490 LEEKAAA
-497 EAVLA
+497 QAVLD
-502 LRRQLGAAQNT
+502 LRRQLGAAQGT
-513 PTELPIETPTEDAS
+513 PA
-527 AQETPTQSSDET
+527 
-539 SAGTRDEALVKAR
+539 VN
-552 AEATASNRVAALD
+552 ATAGDGAAD
-565 APIAPA
+565 AAQTPQAA
-571 PVAASAAAPASST
+571 ANTAQASDGDAAASTADGQAGAAQDAAAAAPADI
-584 VGSTA
+584 GALTA
-589 ATFAET
+589 RLE
-595 SAATNTEALAAQL
+595 
-608 AEARDKLKSLQ
+608 EARARLKSLQ
-619 GQSPLV
+619 GREPLV

-646 GKMQRDAVSGVLALA
+646 GKMQRDAVSGVMALA
-661 DRIKERIRGQDHAVD
+661 DHVKERIRGQDHAVD
-676 QIAATVKAAQ
+676 QIAAVVKAAQ

-706 VGKTETGLAV
+706 VGKTETALAI
-716 ADQLFGGEHALVS
+716 ADQLFGGDQALVS

-795 TLADGEGRAINFSN
+795 TLSDGEGRLIDFSN

-823 TRLSRDG
+823 TRLTQDG
-830 RPDVESL
+830 RPDPDAL
-837 TAAIHPVL
+837 AQAIHPVL
-845 AKHFK
+845 ARHFK

-856 MTVVPFYTL
+856 MTVVPYYTL
-865 PPAELAGI
+865 PPSELAGI
-873 ADLKLNKLA
+873 VNLKLGKLQ
-882 QRLETANRIK
+882 QRLAASNRIK
-892 LSFEPSVR
+892 LEFAPTVA

-913 ARNIDFILRKSLTPL
+913 ARNIDFILRKSLTPV
-928 LSDTVLSSLA
+928 LSDAVLSA
-938 DGRTLSAIH
+938 MAEGRSIAALQ
-947 VAPDD
+947 VEPGD
-952 SNGWAVTTTEG
+952 NGDWKVSVQEEAR